1 MATGKSGKVRPI
13 AARSIAEQVTTEL
26 RRSILSG
33 TLAPGE
39 SLSLRKLAD
48 ALQVSFIPVRDAL
61 SVLESEG
68 LVVNPAGRGAT
79 VAPLDL
85 DEFHAIYRV
94 SRMLEPE
101 LARRSCMLLSDETLD
116 RLYQEAT
123 KFGGHERSTDE
134 VWADHRA
141 FHMALL
147 APATSPW
154 DVRIL
159 TMHWRATERYVRMGF
174 GLLDPDPNEHDRR
187 GESHE
192 FLIDAFRK
200 RDPAFA
206 ARALEAHLAESEK
219 LAAAALSLSLSR
231 PSASLE
237 TMSPPESGLRPVAR
251 ERVALMPT
259 QTIQLGGVLESP

>member
-1 MATGKSGKVRPI
+1 MT
-13 AARSIAEQVTTEL
+13 ARSVSEQVTAEL
-26 RRSILSG
+26 RRLILSG
-33 TLAPGE
+33 DLAPGQ

-48 ALQVSFIPVRDAL
+48 ALNVSFIPVRDAL
-61 SVLESEG
+61 NVLESEG
-68 LVVNPAGRGAT
+68 LVLNPPGRGAT

-94 SRMLEPE
+94 SRVLEPA

-116 RLYQEAT
+116 RLYQEAEAV
-123 KFGGHERSTDE
+123 GGRDRTLDE

-147 APATSPW
+147 APAASPW

-159 TMHWRATERYVRMGF
+159 TMHWRATERYVRIGF
-174 GLLDPDPNEHDRR
+174 GLLDPDPEEHDRR
-187 GESHE
+187 RDAHQ

-206 ARALEAHLAESEK
+206 ARAL
-219 LAAAALSLSLSR
+219 
-231 PSASLE
+231 
-237 TMSPPESGLRPVAR
+237 
-251 ERVALMPT
+251 
-259 QTIQLGGVLESP
+259 